1 MGIFEAM
8 SREGSHEQVLF
19 CQDEASGLKAII
31 AIHDTTLGPALGGC
45 RMWPYETEEDAL
57 EDVLRLS
64 RGMTY
69 KASAA
74 GLNLG
79 GGKAVIIGDPKQH
92 KSEALFRIYGRF
104 VESLNGRYITAEDV
118 NTTVMDMEYIF
129 METKYV
135 TGVAPAHGG
144 SGDPSPVTAYGVFQG
159 MKATAKV
166 AFGDESIK
174 GKRIAVQGLGNVG
187 MNLVGHLVESGA
199 KVLVTDIDPQKCEHA
214 KEKLGAEV
222 VHIDEIY
229 AVDCDIFSPNALGAV
244 LNDETL
250 PVLKCKVVCGGAN
263 NQLAEARHAGE
274 LEERGILY
282 APDYVVNAGGL
293 INVYV
298 EMEGYVRE
306 RAMRMATGIYANT
319 ERVFKIAKDGGITT
333 AEAANR
339 FAEERIEKI
348 GAIKKG
354 FFGGI

>member
-1 MGIFEAM
+1 MGVFKAM
-8 SREGSHEQVLF
+8 GEGGDHEQVIF
-19 CQDEASGLKAII
+19 CENKAAGLKAII

-45 RMWPYETEEDAL
+45 RMWPYETEEAAF

-79 GGKAVIIGDPKQH
+79 GGKAVIIGDPRSQ
-92 KSEALFRIYGRF
+92 KSEALFRTFGRF
-104 VESLNGRYITAEDV
+104 VEALNGRYITAEDV
-118 NTTVMDMEYIF
+118 GTTVMDMEYIF

-144 SGDPSPVTAYGVFQG
+144 SGDPSPVTAYGVWQG
-159 MKATAKV
+159 MQASANAV
-166 AFGDESIK
+166 WGSDSVE

-187 MNLVGHLVESGA
+187 GNLVKHLVENGA
-199 KVLVTDIDPQKCEHA
+199 NVVVTDIDPEKCQRFKDEYSVEA
-214 KEKLGAEV
+214 V
-222 VHIDEIY
+222 SIDDIY

-244 LNDETL
+244 LNDDTL
-250 PVLKCKVVCGGAN
+250 PQLTCKLVCGGAN
-263 NQLAEARHAGE
+263 NQLAEDRHGVE
-274 LEERGILY
+274 LRERSILY

-306 RAMRMATGIYANT
+306 RALRMATGIYANT
-319 ERVFKIAKDGGITT
+319 ERVIKISREQGIPT
-333 AEAANR
+333 AEAADR
-339 FAEERIEKI
+339 FAEERVETI